1 MARRYGRLPR
11 DGHEDVRPPP
21 HPAPYSFEE
30 RFHSQR
36 ASQRIRS
43 ARSDSDENWAETQSL
58 YVPGL
63 ALTRATVSNDSA
75 GVPPANVAAPTD
87 PTEISVPR
95 RHRFV
100 NPDTL
105 IGRLLRVLPF
115 PCIVRPYGRL
125 RGNGLQDPGLPSFPL
140 PAPTALSGHGIADR
154 TENSVLPAPDAQVVS
169 SSRGAGRSFRTFRT
183 PPPYG
188 FLPTSPENAP
198 VALLT
203 GSALDIGEPTA
214 PPTAAVAADSA
225 DSVSPLQQTDRAS
238 SPYPELHDLPDY
250 EDTPSPRHA
259 TVGVAAAADATPDEP
274 LSRFVSYAPADGAM
288 RSALTAGGTMAQL
301 QARQERRAQAERM
314 RLQRDFFGLTHGDAS
329 VSPFDIDIG
338 RLWWDSPTMLS
349 GRATR
354 R

>member
-1 MARRYGRLPR
+1 LPR

-63 ALTRATVSNDSA
+63 AWTAATASNASA
-75 GVPPANVAAPTD
+75 GVPPANVAAPTE

-95 RHRFV
+95 RHRYV
-100 NPDTL
+100 TPDAL
-105 IGRLLRVLPF
+105 IGLLLRILPF
-115 PCIVRPYGRL
+115 PWIARPYGRL
-125 RGNGLQDPGLPSFPL
+125 RGNGLQDPGLPSFPTPAHPV

-154 TENSVLPAPDAQVVS
+154 TENLALPAQNAQVVS
-169 SSRGAGRSFRTFRT
+169 SNRGAGRSFRTFRT
-183 PPPYG
+183 APSYG

-198 VALLT
+198 VPLPT

-214 PPTAAVAADSA
+214 
-225 DSVSPLQQTDRAS
+225 RAS

-259 TVGVAAAADATPDEP
+259 TVGVAAAAEATPDEP
-274 LSRFVSYAPADGAM
+274 LSRFVSSAPADGAM
-288 RSALTAGGTMAQL
+288 RSALTAGGTMVQL

-314 RLQRDFFGLTHGDAS
+314 RLQDDLFGLSNPDAS
-329 VSPFDIDIG
+329 VSPVDVDLG
-338 RLWWDSPTMLS
+338 RLWWDAPTMLS
-349 GRATR
+349 GRAAR